1 MRRNGIVLAVLAL
14 MLVTV
19 LSSGCTGNAP
29 GTTETTPLVT
39 TVAPAAIELHKQGS
53 DALINGN
60 YTEALDLYNMAI
72 AVDPGYTRAWLDKG
86 NTLLVLNRSAEAIAV
101 YDVVLAREDFV
112 PNVWNNRGKALM
124 ATGNYSAALDSFEKA
139 IQQSPEFTEAKENRD
154 LVLEKM
160 QQGEQAGPV
169 VTGQV

>member
-19 LSSGCTGNAP
+19 FSSGCTGNKP

-39 TVAPAAIELHKQGS
+39 TVAPTAIELHKQGS
-53 DALINGN
+53 DAMINGN

-72 AVDPGYTRAWLDKG
+72 AADPGYTRAWIDKG
-86 NTLLVLNRSAEAIAV
+86 TALLVLNRSAEAIAV
-101 YDVVLAREDFV
+101 YDEVLAREDFV

-139 IQQSPEFTEAKENRD
+139 IQQSPEFTEAIENRD
-154 LVLEKM
+154 LVLKKM
-160 QQGEQAGPV
+160 QQGEETGTL
-169 VTGQV
+169 VTGEV